1 MSEVNVINIIKPFQD
16 QKPGTS
22 GLRKSTLKF
31 QEEHYLEIFIE
42 AILQSLED
50 LKGSTLVV
58 GGDGRYGNIEAIE
71 KIVAF
76 TPLFGAL
83 TFPLIVPITIS
94 KFGVNYGI
102 LSALLISS
110 LWFIAMLRTSEMP
123 H

>member
-1 MSEVNVINIIKPFQD
+1 MKKIM
-16 QKPGTS
+16 
-22 GLRKSTLKF
+22 LRLNGFNKLMLK
-31 QEEHYLEIFIE
+31 
-42 AILQSLED
+42 
-50 LKGSTLVV
+50 
-58 GGDGRYGNIEAIE
+58 

-76 TPLFGAL
+76 TPLLGAL
-83 TFPLIVPITIS
+83 TFPIIVPITIS

>member
-1 MSEVNVINIIKPFQD
+1 MIKIMLKQNGFNKLMLKKII
-16 QKPGTS
+16 
-22 GLRKSTLKF
+22 
-31 QEEHYLEIFIE
+31 
-42 AILQSLED
+42 
-50 LKGSTLVV
+50 
-58 GGDGRYGNIEAIE
+58 
-71 KIVAF
+71 AF

-83 TFPLIVPITIS
+83 TFPLLVPITIS

>member
-1 MSEVNVINIIKPFQD
+1 MKKIM
-16 QKPGTS
+16 
-22 GLRKSTLKF
+22 LRLNGFSKLMLK
-31 QEEHYLEIFIE
+31 
-42 AILQSLED
+42 
-50 LKGSTLVV
+50 
-58 GGDGRYGNIEAIE
+58 

-76 TPLFGAL
+76 TPLLGAL

>member
-1 MSEVNVINIIKPFQD
+1 MKKIMLILNGFNK
-16 QKPGTS
+16 
-22 GLRKSTLKF
+22 LMLK
-31 QEEHYLEIFIE
+31 
-42 AILQSLED
+42 
-50 LKGSTLVV
+50 
-58 GGDGRYGNIEAIE
+58 
-71 KIVAF
+71 KIVDF

-102 LSALLISS
+102 LCALLISS

>member
-1 MSEVNVINIIKPFQD
+1 M
-16 QKPGTS
+16 
-22 GLRKSTLKF
+22 LK
-31 QEEHYLEIFIE
+31 
-42 AILQSLED
+42 
-50 LKGSTLVV
+50 
-58 GGDGRYGNIEAIE
+58 

-83 TFPLIVPITIS
+83 MFPLIIPIIIS

-110 LWFIAMLRTSEMP
+110 FWFIAMLRTSEMP